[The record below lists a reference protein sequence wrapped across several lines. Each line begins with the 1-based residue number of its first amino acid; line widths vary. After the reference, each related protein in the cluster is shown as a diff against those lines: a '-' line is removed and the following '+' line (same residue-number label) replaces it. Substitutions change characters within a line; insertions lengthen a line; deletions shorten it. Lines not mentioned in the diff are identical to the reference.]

1 VARGQ
6 PELGLLPSKEQ
17 RNLANSTSPS
27 GMYNAERITQ
37 TFERKGSREEERER
51 ERERERESA
60 RESKAATRGMELL
73 GLTRSAIGI
82 KGMEGAKERDA
93 IAIAMP
99 SETFS
104 IRPD

>member
-37 TFERKGSREEERER
+37 TFERKGSREEER

>member
-1 VARGQ
+1 
-6 PELGLLPSKEQ
+6 
-17 RNLANSTSPS
+17 
-27 GMYNAERITQ
+27 MYNAERITQ
-37 TFERKGSREEERER
+37 TFERKGSREEER